1 MGRAFL
7 TLYCRQGDECYGEVS
22 SNCKHSTQDC
32 VSPHS
37 QVSLRSSMVRDTSQ
51 PVLCRTNISHLSA
64 DSFPHMFP
72 STLRSQPQ
80 ENLNDTVL
88 DIIGDLFNKL
98 ECSTTSPQGPIEKY
112 GSYFRVGLN
121 NVTAALEKRELAF
134 VLITVP
140 VSPGAITSP
149 QHCTSLHHM

>member
-1 MGRAFL
+1 MFL
-7 TLYCRQGDECYGEVS
+7 PT
-22 SNCKHSTQDC
+22 
-32 VSPHS
+32 
-37 QVSLRSSMVRDTSQ
+37 
-51 PVLCRTNISHLSA
+51 
-64 DSFPHMFP
+64 F
-72 STLRSQPQ
+72 RSQPQ

-112 GSYFRVGLN
+112 GTFFRVGLN

-140 VSPGAITSP
+140 VSPGAITTP
-149 QHCTSLHHM
+149 QHDANVPHM